1 MKIIS
6 RLPTV
11 NIGRLCMISVLIA
24 FCTALVASCSIPAK
38 TAKPSAESSGKI
50 KGSNQNIQQKVDEL
64 SIRLKQIEQR
74 IGLDDTQN
82 TPESLLSDN
91 GESSTESS
99 HSYTNLSGGITEEVL
114 PPDDSDDELF
124 EPETD
129 TSESDSP
136 YSSKSKVPLSSKWRA
151 SSAAGSSSPQVR
163 YNEAR
168 QLLLANKFNAA
179 EKEFKAVAD
188 EYSNNPLAVNSLY
201 WMGECRYSM
210 KDYNGAIAIFK
221 QLVEKY
227 PNGSKVPDA
236 LLKTAYAYISIGD
249 DDNAREYLKRVV
261 KTFPFSPS
269 GEKAEKKLQSLK

>member
-6 RLPTV
+6 RLPTI

-38 TAKPSAESSGKI
+38 TGKPSAESSGKI

-74 IGLDDTQN
+74 IGLDETQN
-82 TPESLLSDN
+82 TPESLLSDD
-91 GESSTESS
+91 GEPSTESS
-99 HSYTNLSGGITEEVL
+99 QSSANSSGGITEEGL
-114 PPDDSDDELF
+114 PPNDSHDELF
-124 EPETD
+124 ESD
-129 TSESDSP
+129 TSASP

-151 SSAAGSSSPQVR
+151 SSADGSSSPQVQ
-163 YNEAR
+163 YNKAR

-179 EKEFKAVAD
+179 EKEFKAVAE

-201 WMGECRYSM
+201 WIGECRYSM
-210 KDYNGAIAIFK
+210 KDYKGAITIFK